1 MKNILKLRVLGV
13 AAALSL
19 CGGSLL
25 AQDNN
30 GGGPGV
36 VVVRPQTGQPNDN
49 SPGGSGNF
57 GGNGNFRMGGNFDP
71 AQMQQMMMDQT
82 RQSLNITNNDEWKAI
97 QPLVQNV
104 MDARRE
110 VGFGGGGMRMMF
122 GAGGAGGGQS
132 GNQSGN
138 AQRMRFGPQAGAEQQ
153 ALQKALDDGAPAAQV
168 KEAMAKLR
176 AARQEKQAKLEE
188 AQEKL
193 RSVLTAKQEAQALLM
208 GLLP

>member
-1 MKNILKLRVLGV
+1 MKNILKLQLAGFV
-13 AAALSL
+13 AALCL
-19 CGGSLL
+19 CGGSVF

-30 GGGPGV
+30 AGGPGV
-36 VVVRPQTGQPNDN
+36 VVVKPQVQPGDN
-49 SPGGSGNF
+49 GPGGPGGF
-57 GGNGNFRMGGNFDP
+57 GGNFRGGNFDP
-71 AQMQQMMMDQT
+71 AQFQQMMLDQT
-82 RQSLNITNNDEWKAI
+82 RQSLSITNDEEWKAI

-122 GAGGAGGGQS
+122 GGPGGPVGGQS

-138 AQRMRFGPQAGAEQQ
+138 AQRAMRIGPQTSAEQQ
-153 ALQKALDDGAPAAQV
+153 ALQKALDDSAPAAQV
-168 KEAMAKLR
+168 KEAMARLR
-176 AARQEKQAKLEE
+176 AAKQEKQARLEA

-193 RSVLTAKQEAQALLM
+193 RSVLTTKQEAQALLQ

>member
-1 MKNILKLRVLGV
+1 MAGFV
-13 AAALSL
+13 AALCS
-19 CGGSLL
+19 CGGSIF
-25 AQDNN
+25 AQNDN
-30 GGGPGV
+30 GGAPGV
-36 VVVRPQTGQPNDN
+36 VVVRPQTGQPSDN
-49 SPGGSGNF
+49 GQGGPGGF
-57 GGNGNFRMGGNFDP
+57 GGNFRGGNFDP
-71 AQMQQMMMDQT
+71 AQFQQMMLDQT
-82 RQSLNITNNDEWKAI
+82 RQSLNITNDEEWKAI

-110 VGFGGGGMRMMF
+110 IGFGGGGMRMMF
-122 GAGGAGGGQS
+122 GGPGGPGGTQG

-138 AQRMRFGPQAGAEQQ
+138 AQRAMRFGPQASAEQQ

-176 AARQEKQAKLEE
+176 AAKQEKQAKLEA

-193 RSVLTAKQEAQALLM
+193 RSVLTTKQEAQALLQ